1 MSYNVLI
8 TILLRARQIELLTGD
23 NQQSCSASEQS
34 ALGKPTFVKLGK
46 IKDVTMVV
54 GA

>member
-8 TILLRARQIELLTGD
+8 TILLRTCQIESLTGD
-23 NQQSCSASEQS
+23 NQQLCSESEHS
-34 ALGKPTFVKLGK
+34 ALGKPTFVKLEK
-46 IKDVTMVV
+46 ITDLPMVV

>member
-8 TILLRARQIELLTGD
+8 TILLRARQIESLTEG
-23 NQQSCSASEQS
+23 NQQLCSASKQN
-34 ALGKPTFVKLGK
+34 ALRKLAFAKLGK

>member
-8 TILLRARQIELLTGD
+8 TILLRARQIESLTED
-23 NQQSCSASEQS
+23 NQQLCSASEQG
-34 ALGKPTFVKLGK
+34 ALSKLTFVKLGR

-54 GA
+54 NA

>member
-1 MSYNVLI
+1 MSYNALT
-8 TILLRARQIELLTGD
+8 TILLRARQIESLTED
-23 NQQSCSASEQS
+23 NQQLCSGSEQS
-34 ALGKPTFVKLGK
+34 ALGKLMFVKLGK